1 MRRLSRTAA
10 LTGAALIALGAVQPA
25 FAAPRGGFS
34 VSGKDGPFI
43 KQVSGRTLGG
53 AGGSGAAM
61 GLASDAINQGQYQAA
76 RLRMPETEAKVAEL
90 LSRIEA
96 NWPYAKD
103 QPVQVH
109 ILGVDNYN
117 AYALPDGS
125 IIVGFGLLDMAQSDD
140 EVAFILAHELGHIR
154 LNHFE
159 KAEAPQA
166 SGGQLSK
173 AATVLAVGAAVGAA
187 TGGFGGMD
195 AASLDAARRA
205 TAANDLLNFMNNTM
219 VSPDHSREKEDEAD
233 ALGFDLANLAPYAAE
248 TASARVFDTIQADE
262 DRRAKLSEALN
273 DQLKKE
279 LGAAVK
285 DGRAASLVMTGMSGG
300 SIRGGLLTGA
310 ARIGLGVAA
319 QRSGDGPKHRKP
331 EERKAGIADYSV
343 TAYPDG
349 LPLVDEQKA
358 WLDSVRSSKEYQDAK
373 IAVAAVKQAMI
384 NRAAGDYTGAEAELA
399 KVGTT
404 QFAAAPL
411 VVNEMARVRGDM
423 GDPTRSNEL
432 FNQAHQSPDQ
442 TVDGYVDHVRML
454 YQAGKAD
461 DAVGIVDAGAARFN
475 GDEKPFLSLLIAIY
489 KTNKMEAEAEQYMQ
503 KCASHRDPGLT
514 KDCELAYGGPASGGG
529 GRGGG
534 LPGLGIGGLLG
545 R

>member
-1 MRRLSRTAA
+1 MRRLSRATALA
-10 LTGAALIALGAVQPA
+10 GAALIALGSIQPA

-43 KQVSGRTLGG
+43 KQIEGRSLGG
-53 AGGSGAAM
+53 AGGAGAAM

-76 RLRMPETEAKVAEL
+76 RLRMPQTEAKIAEL

-96 NWPYAKD
+96 HWPYDKSA
-103 QPVQVH
+103 PVQVH
-109 ILGVDNYN
+109 VLGVDNYN

-140 EVAFILAHELGHIR
+140 EIAFILAHELAHIR

-159 KAEAPQA
+159 KAETSA
-166 SGGQLSK
+166 SGGGLSK

-187 TGGFGGMD
+187 GGFGGMD

-233 ALGFDLANLAPYAAE
+233 ALGFDLANLAPYSAE

-300 SIRGGLLTGA
+300 SLRGGLLQGA

-319 QRSGDGPKHRKP
+319 QRSADGPKHRKP

-343 TAYPDG
+343 TAYPEG
-349 LPLVDEQKA
+349 LPLRDEQTA
-358 WLDSVRSSKEYQDAK
+358 WLDSLRATSEYQEAK
-373 IAVAAVKQAMI
+373 VAVAAVKQAMI
-384 NRAAGDYTGAEAELA
+384 NRAAGDYAGAENELA

-411 VVNEMARVRGDM
+411 VLNEMARVRGDM
-423 GDPTRSNEL
+423 GDAARSNEL

-461 DAVGIVDAGAARFN
+461 DAVGVVDLGAARFN

-489 KTNKMEAEAEQYMQ
+489 KTNKMEAEAEQYLQ
-503 KCASHRDPGLT
+503 KCAAHRDPGLT
-514 KDCELAYGGPASGGG
+514 KDCELAYGGPAGGG

-534 LPGLGIGGLLG
+534 LPSLGIGGLLG

>member
-1 MRRLSRTAA
+1 MTRPSRVAA
-10 LTGAALIALGAVQPA
+10 LSAAALIALTAAQPA
-25 FAAPRGGFS
+25 LAAPRGGFS
-34 VSGKDGPFI
+34 VSGEDGPFL
-43 KQVSGRTLGG
+43 KQISGRALGG
-53 AGGSGAAM
+53 AGGSGAAL

-90 LSRIEA
+90 LGRIEA

-103 QPVQVH
+103 APVQVH

-125 IIVGFGLLDMAQSDD
+125 IIIGFGLLDMAQSDD

-154 LNHFE
+154 LNHFDRS
-159 KAEAPQA
+159 QA
-166 SGGQLSK
+166 RASGGGQLSK

-187 TGGFGGMD
+187 GGFGGMD
-195 AASLDAARRA
+195 SAALDATRRA
-205 TAANDLLNFMNNTM
+205 TASNDLLNFVNNTM

-233 ALGFDLANLAPYAAE
+233 ALGFDLANLAPYSAE
-248 TASARVFDTIQADE
+248 SASARVFDTIQADE

-273 DQLKKE
+273 SQLKKE
-279 LGAAVK
+279 LGSAVK

-300 SIRGGLLTGA
+300 SLRGGLLQGA
-310 ARIGLGVAA
+310 GRIALGVAA

-331 EERKAGIADYSV
+331 EERKAGIADYSI
-343 TAYPDG
+343 TAYPEG
-349 LPLVDEQKA
+349 LPLVDEQTA
-358 WLDSVRSSKEYQDAK
+358 WLDSVRASGEHQEAK
-373 IAVAAVKQAMI
+373 VVVAAVRQAMI
-384 NRAAGDYTGAEAELA
+384 NRAAGDYAGAEAELA
-399 KVGTT
+399 RAGATR
-404 QFAAAPL
+404 FAAAPL

-423 GDPTRSNEL
+423 GDTARANDL

-454 YQAGKAD
+454 YQAGKGD
-461 DAVGIVDAGAARFN
+461 EAVGVVDAGAARFN

-489 KTNKMEAEAEQYMQ
+489 KTNKMEAEAEQYLQ
-503 KCASHRDPGLT
+503 KCAAHRDPGLT
-514 KDCELAYGGPASGGG
+514 KDCELAYGGPAGSA

-534 LPGLGIGGLLG
+534 LPSIGIGGLLG

>member
-1 MRRLSRTAA
+1 MSRLSRAA
-10 LTGAALIALGAVQPA
+10 SASAAALIALSCVPPA
-25 FAAPRGGFS
+25 MAAPRGGFS
-34 VSGKDGPFI
+34 VSGEDGPFL

-53 AGGSGAAM
+53 ATDGRAAM

-76 RLRMPETEAKVAEL
+76 RLRMPQTEAKVAEL
-90 LSRIEA
+90 LGRIEA
-96 NWPYAKD
+96 NWPYAKGA
-103 QPVQVH
+103 PIQVH

-140 EVAFILAHELGHIR
+140 EIAFILAHELAHVR
-154 LNHFE
+154 LNHFDR
-159 KAEAPQA
+159 APPRT
-166 SGGQLSK
+166 SGGGGQLSK

-187 TGGFGGMD
+187 GGFGGMD
-195 AASLDAARRA
+195 TAALDATRRA
-205 TAANDLLNFMNNTM
+205 TASNDLLNFVNNTM

-233 ALGFDLANLAPYAAE
+233 ALGFDLANLAPYSAE

-262 DRRAKLSEALN
+262 ERRARLSEALSG
-273 DQLKKE
+273 QMKKE

-285 DGRAASLVMTGMSGG
+285 DGRAASLVMSGMSGG
-300 SIRGGLLTGA
+300 SLRGGLLQGA
-310 ARIGLGVAA
+310 GRIALGVAA
-319 QRSGDGPKHRKP
+319 QRSGEGPKHRRP

-343 TAYPDG
+343 NAYPDG
-349 LPLVDEQKA
+349 LPLVDEQKV
-358 WLDSVRSSKEYQDAK
+358 WLDDLRATTEYQEAK
-373 IAVAAVKQAMI
+373 VAVAAVRQAMI
-384 NRAAGDYTGAEAELA
+384 NRAAGDYAGAEAELA
-399 KVGTT
+399 KVAAT

-423 GDPTRSNEL
+423 GDPARSDAL

-454 YQAGKAD
+454 YQAGRSD
-461 DAVGIVDAGAARFN
+461 DAVGVVDAGAARFD

-489 KTNKMEAEAEQYMQ
+489 KSSKMEAEAEQYLQ
-503 KCASHRDPGLT
+503 KCAAHREPGLT
-514 KDCELAYGGPASGGG
+514 KDCELAYGGPADGGG
-529 GRGGG
+529 GRG
-534 LPGLGIGGLLG
+534 LPSIGIGGLLG

>member
-1 MRRLSRTAA
+1 MRRLSRATAA
-10 LTGAALIALGAVQPA
+10 SAAALIAFASAQPTL
-25 FAAPRGGFS
+25 AASRDGFS
-34 VSGKDGPFI
+34 VSGKEGPFL
-43 KQVSGRTLGG
+43 KQISGRTLGG
-53 AGGSGAAM
+53 ANGGGAAM

-76 RLRMPETEAKVAEL
+76 RLRMPQTEAKVADL
-90 LSRIEA
+90 LGRIEA

-103 QPVQVH
+103 APVQVH

-140 EVAFILAHELGHIR
+140 ELAFILAHELGHIR
-154 LNHFE
+154 LNHFD
-159 KAEAPQA
+159 KATAPA
-166 SGGQLSK
+166 SGGGQLSK

-187 TGGFGGMD
+187 GGFGGMD
-195 AASLDAARRA
+195 SAALDATRRA
-205 TAANDLLNFMNNTM
+205 TASNDLLNFVNNTM

-262 DRRAKLSEALN
+262 ERRAKLSEALN
-273 DQLKKE
+273 GQLKKE

-300 SIRGGLLTGA
+300 SLRGGLLQGA
-310 ARIGLGVAA
+310 GRIALGVAA
-319 QRSGDGPKHRKP
+319 QRSGDGPKHRNP
-331 EERKAGIADYSV
+331 EERKAGIAEYSV

-358 WLDSVRSSKEYQDAK
+358 WLEDVRATPEFQEAK
-373 IAVAAVKQAMI
+373 VAVGAVKQAMI
-384 NRAAGDYTGAEAELA
+384 LRAAGDYPAAEAELT
-399 KVGTT
+399 KVAAT
-404 QFAAAPL
+404 QFAGAPL

-423 GDPTRSNEL
+423 GDADRSDAL

-461 DAVGIVDAGAARFN
+461 DAVGVVDAGAARFN

-489 KTNKMEAEAEQYMQ
+489 KTNKMDAEAEQYLQ
-503 KCASHRDPGLT
+503 KCAAHREPGLT
-514 KDCELAYGGPASGGG
+514 KDCELAYGGPAESGGR
-529 GRGGG
+529 RGGG